1 MLQRNRQRR
10 RNMATAATGHGQEMQ
25 THGHIHEPTFGM
37 PGGFEADT
45 LTTRAETH
53 DPKHV
58 PNGICWF
65 EPRESEDEQAIK
77 QRAASLSGHC
87 PRKPTA
93 LGGLDKH
100 STGDLDIESQRAVA
114 QVGGSGFDAA
124 MWDQADADDEDMEE
138 VITPGRRR
146 SRRLMRKRKR
156 SSEEKG
162 NKLAK
167 T

>member
-10 RNMATAATGHGQEMQ
+10 RNMATAATGHGQE
-25 THGHIHEPTFGM
+25 M

-65 EPRESEDEQAIK
+65 ESRESEDEQAIK

-93 LGGLDKH
+93 PGGLDKH
-100 STGDLDIESQRAVA
+100 STVDLDIESQRAVA

-138 VITPGRRR
+138 VITPGRRG